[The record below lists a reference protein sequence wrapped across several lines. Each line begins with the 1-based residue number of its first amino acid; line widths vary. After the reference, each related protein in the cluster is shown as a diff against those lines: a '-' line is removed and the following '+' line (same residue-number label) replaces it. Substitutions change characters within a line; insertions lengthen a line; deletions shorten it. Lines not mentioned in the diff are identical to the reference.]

1 MTDDIIARHRA
12 AHEERGT
19 TIEVYFPPRAPFGVV
34 DDMYDQI
41 TDLAHRVKRTGW
53 DPSVSGHRRGFD
65 TDETRSTTLARRISN
80 PEQHEWDQR
89 LADADERLR
98 TQGVRTDYGSPWH
111 APERRML
118 LADLLDQ
125 HKEDQ

>member
-1 MTDDIIARHRA
+1 VTDDIIARHRA

-80 PEQHEWDQR
+80 
-89 LADADERLR
+89 AV
-98 TQGVRTDYGSPWH
+98 GVGIGVV
-111 APERRML
+111 L
-118 LADLLDQ
+118 LAAGASVLLLLCWAAVRWAWGVAT
-125 HKEDQ
+125 